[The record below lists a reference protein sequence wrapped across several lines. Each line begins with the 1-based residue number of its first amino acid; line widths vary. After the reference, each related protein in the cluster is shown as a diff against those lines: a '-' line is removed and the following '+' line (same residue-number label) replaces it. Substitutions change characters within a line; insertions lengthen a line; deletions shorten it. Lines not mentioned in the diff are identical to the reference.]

1 MKIIRRGVLAGIS
14 LLLVFL
20 FTSFQVPAFAESLPA
35 APTHFYL
42 DQPGILDETTK
53 NLVDK
58 KGAIYKEKAEAPQV
72 VLAVIDSTDGDSI
85 DSYAPDLFQK
95 WKIGNQ
101 KEDNGV
107 LILYAVNDGER
118 NVRIEVGY
126 GLEEVITDSIAGNI
140 LQQAKDDLKS
150 SDSAAINKGLQYT
163 FNAVTTLIDKH
174 YDYPA
179 DKNAL
184 SDEEIDE
191 FSSDEG
197 SFLSE
202 LLPIGF
208 VFLIILFFTIGTGGR
223 GGRGGRGGGPWY
235 WGGGGYG
242 GGSSGG
248 FGGGGFSGGGGG
260 FSGGGGSSGGG
271 GASI

>member
-1 MKIIRRGVLAGIS
+1 MKMFRRGLLASS
-14 LLLVFL
+14 LFFLVAF
-20 FTSFQVPAFAESLPA
+20 FIGFHTTVFAEQLPA
-35 APTHFYL
+35 APDHFYL

-53 NLVDK
+53 QLVDK
-58 KGAIYKEKAEAPQV
+58 KGEIYKGKPEAPQV
-72 VLAVIDSTDGDSI
+72 VLGVIDSTDGDSV
-85 DSYAPDLFQK
+85 DSYAPDLFKQ

-101 KEDNGV
+101 KENNGV

-126 GLEEVITDSIAGNI
+126 GLEDVITDSIAGNI

-150 SDSAAINKGLQYT
+150 SNEGSINNGLQYT

-184 SDEEIDE
+184 SDNELEDV
-191 FSSDEG
+191 SSGG
-197 SFLSE
+197 SSGVEDIFGIFVVIFVV
-202 LLPIGF
+202 LPF
-208 VFLIILFFTIGTGGR
+208 ILFRGGGR
-223 GGRGGRGGGPWY
+223 GGRGSGPWY
-235 WGGGGYG
+235 WGGGGFG
-242 GGSSGG
+242 GGSSR
-248 FGGGGFSGGGGG
+248 GGGGFGGGGG

>member
-1 MKIIRRGVLAGIS
+1 MKFFRRGLLPSVLFF
-14 LLLVFL
+14 LVTL
-20 FTSFQVPAFAESLPA
+20 FVSFQTPAFAESLPA
-35 APTHFYL
+35 SPDHFYL

-53 NLVDK
+53 NLVER
-58 KGAIYKEKAEAPQV
+58 KGELYKEKPEAPQV
-72 VLAVIDSTDGDSI
+72 VLAVINSTDGDSI

-95 WKIGNQ
+95 WSIGNQ
-101 KEDNGV
+101 KENNGV

-126 GLEEVITDSIAGNI
+126 GLEDVITDSISGNI

-150 SDSAAINKGLQYT
+150 SNPVSINKGLQYT

-184 SDEEIDE
+184 SNDEIEQVESED
-191 FSSDEG
+191 SSDGEG
-197 SFLSE
+197 FFSVF
-202 LLPIGF
+202 F
-208 VFLIILFFTIGTGGR
+208 VLLIILPFLFSK

-235 WGGGGYG
+235 WGGGGFG
-242 GGSSGG
+242 GGSS
-248 FGGGGFSGGGGG
+248 SGGGS
-260 FSGGGGSSGGG
+260 FGGG

>member
-1 MKIIRRGVLAGIS
+1 MKIIRRGFLPS
-14 LLLVFL
+14 LILFLVFL
-20 FTSFQVPAFAESLPA
+20 FVGFQAPAFAEELPA

-53 NLVDK
+53 NLVEK
-58 KGAIYKEKAEAPQV
+58 KGEIYKKKSEAPQV

-95 WKIGNQ
+95 WQIGNQ
-101 KEDNGV
+101 KEDNGI

-126 GLEEVITDSIAGNI
+126 GLEDVITDSIAGNI

-150 SDSAAINKGLQYT
+150 SDTAAVNKGLQYT
-163 FNAVTTLIDKH
+163 FNAVTTLIDKY

-184 SDEEIDE
+184 SDEELDTV
-191 FSSDEG
+191 SSDEDYG
-197 SFLSE
+197 
-202 LLPIGF
+202 IGDF
-208 VFLIILFFTIGTGGR
+208 FSMGIVIIVILFFVLGSGGR
-223 GGRGGRGGGPWY
+223 GGRGRRGGGPWY
-235 WGGGGYG
+235 WGGGGFG

-248 FGGGGFSGGGGG
+248 GFGGGGG

>member
-1 MKIIRRGVLAGIS
+1 MKNFRRGLLPSVLFF
-14 LLLVFL
+14 LVAF
-20 FTSFQVPAFAESLPA
+20 FISFQTPVFAEQLPA
-35 APTHFYL
+35 SPDRFYL

-53 NLVDK
+53 KLVDN
-58 KGAIYKEKAEAPQV
+58 KGELYKQKSEAPQV
-72 VLAVIDSTDGDSI
+72 VLAVINSTDGDSI
-85 DSYAPDLFQK
+85 DSYAPDLLKK
-95 WKIGNQ
+95 WKIGNP

-107 LILYAVNDGER
+107 LILYAVNGGDR

-126 GLEEVITDSIAGNI
+126 GLEDVITDSIAGNI

-150 SDSAAINKGLQYT
+150 SNDAWINKGLQYT

-174 YDYPA
+174 YEYPA

-184 SDEEIDE
+184 SD
-191 FSSDEG
+191 
-197 SFLSE
+197 SE
-202 LLPIGF
+202 LEEVASEDDTDFMDIF
-208 VFLIILFFTIGTGGR
+208 AIFIILIPILFFAFGKGGR
-223 GGRGGRGGGPWY
+223 GGRGGGGPWY

-242 GGSSGG
+242 GSG
-248 FGGGGFSGGGGG
+248 FGGGSSSGGGGFGGGGG

>member
-1 MKIIRRGVLAGIS
+1 MKLIKRGFLASALFLITTCLFGFQLSVSADVLPS
-14 LLLVFL
+14 
-20 FTSFQVPAFAESLPA
+20 SPD
-35 APTHFYL
+35 HFYL
-42 DQPGILDETTK
+42 DQSGILDNATK

-58 KGAIYKEKAEAPQV
+58 KGEVYKEKPEAPQV
-72 VLAVIDSTDGDSI
+72 VLAVINSTDGDSI

-95 WKIGNQ
+95 WQIGNQ

-126 GLEEVITDSIAGNI
+126 GLEDVITDSTAGNI
-140 LQQAKDDLKS
+140 LQHAKEDLKS
-150 SDSAAINKGLQYT
+150 DNDASINQGLQYT
-163 FNAVTTLIDKH
+163 FNAVTTLIDKY

-179 DKNAL
+179 DENAL
-184 SDEEIDE
+184 SDDDLQDVA
-191 FSSDEG
+191 SDDNVD
-197 SFLSE
+197 F
-202 LLPIGF
+202 F
-208 VFLIILFFTIGTGGR
+208 AILFIIIIVLAAILGR

-235 WGGGGYG
+235 WGGYG
-242 GGSSGG
+242 SGSSGS
-248 FGGGGFSGGGGG
+248 SGSFGGG

>member
-1 MKIIRRGVLAGIS
+1 MTTNRRGLFISVILFLVTIFAG
-14 LLLVFL
+14 
-20 FTSFQVPAFAESLPA
+20 FQLPAFAEELPA
-35 APTHFYL
+35 APSHFYL

-53 NLVDK
+53 NLVDR
-58 KGAIYKEKAEAPQV
+58 KGAVYRDKAEAPQV

-101 KEDNGV
+101 KENNGI

-126 GLEEVITDSIAGNI
+126 GLEDVITDSLAGNI

-150 SDSAAINKGLQYT
+150 NDPAAINKGLQYT

-179 DKNAL
+179 DENAL
-184 SDEEIDE
+184 SEDELDQVTAADSGIPDF
-191 FSSDEG
+191 FSFG
-197 SFLSE
+197 
-202 LLPIGF
+202 I
-208 VFLIILFFTIGTGGR
+208 VVIIILIAIFGSGGR
-223 GGRGGRGGGPWY
+223 GGRGRRGGPWY

-242 GGSSGG
+242 GGFGGGSSR
-248 FGGGGFSGGGGG
+248 GGGGFGRGG

>member
-1 MKIIRRGVLAGIS
+1 MKLFRRGLLPSVLFF
-14 LLLVFL
+14 LVTF
-20 FTSFQVPAFAESLPA
+20 FVSFQTPAFAEILPGS
-35 APTHFYL
+35 PDQFYL

-53 NLVDK
+53 NLVER
-58 KGAIYKEKAEAPQV
+58 KGELYKQKSEAPQV

-107 LILYAVNDGER
+107 LILYAVNGGDR

-126 GLEEVITDSIAGNI
+126 GLEDVITDSISGNI
-140 LQQAKDDLKS
+140 LQHAKEDLKS
-150 SDSAAINKGLQYT
+150 SDDASINKGLQYT

-184 SDEEIDE
+184 SDDEIE
-191 FSSDEG
+191 QVSSDDSSDGEG
-197 SFLSE
+197 IFSIFFV
-202 LLPIGF
+202 LLIVLP
-208 VFLIILFFTIGTGGR
+208 LMLFGGR
-223 GGRGGRGGGPWY
+223 GGRGGRGSGPWY
-235 WGGGGYG
+235 WGGGGFG
-242 GGSSGG
+242 GGSSS
-248 FGGGGFSGGGGG
+248 GGGGFGGGGG

>member
-1 MKIIRRGVLAGIS
+1 MKRFRRGLFPS
-14 LLLVFL
+14 LLFFLVTCFL
-20 FTSFQVPAFAESLPA
+20 GFQLPAFAENLPA
-35 APTHFYL
+35 SPDHFYL

-53 NLVDK
+53 NLVDQ
-58 KGAIYKEKAEAPQV
+58 KGKLYKEKTEAPQV

-85 DSYAPDLFQK
+85 DSYAPDLFKK
-95 WKIGNQ
+95 WQIGNQ

-126 GLEEVITDSIAGNI
+126 GLEDVITDSVAGNI
-140 LQQAKDDLKS
+140 LQHAKDDLKS
-150 SDSAAINKGLQYT
+150 SNDTSINKGLQYT

-174 YDYPA
+174 YDYPV

-184 SDEEIDE
+184 SDDEIDQFASE
-191 FSSDEG
+191 DSSDGEG
-197 SFLSE
+197 FFSVF
-202 LLPIGF
+202 F
-208 VFLIILFFTIGTGGR
+208 VLLIILPLILFGGR

-235 WGGGGYG
+235 WGGGFG
-242 GGSSGG
+242 GGSSS
-248 FGGGGFSGGGGG
+248 GGGGFGGGGG

>member
-1 MKIIRRGVLAGIS
+1 MKLFRRGLLPSVLFF
-14 LLLVFL
+14 LVTF
-20 FTSFQVPAFAESLPA
+20 FVSFQTPAFAELPA
-35 APTHFYL
+35 SPDRFYL
-42 DQPGILDETTK
+42 DQPRILDETTK
-53 NLVDK
+53 NLVER
-58 KGAIYKEKAEAPQV
+58 KGELYKEKSEAPQV
-72 VLAVIDSTDGDSI
+72 VLAVIDSTEGDSV

-107 LILYAVNDGER
+107 LILYALNDGER

-126 GLEEVITDSIAGNI
+126 GLEDVITDSVAGNI
-140 LQQAKDDLKS
+140 LQHAKDDLKS
-150 SDSAAINKGLQYT
+150 SNAASVNKGLQYT

-184 SDEEIDE
+184 SDDEIDQV
-191 FSSDEG
+191 SSDDDSDGEG
-197 SFLSE
+197 FFSIFFVLLI
-202 LLPIGF
+202 LLP
-208 VFLIILFFTIGTGGR
+208 FLLFGGGR
-223 GGRGGRGGGPWY
+223 GGRGGRGSGPWY
-235 WGGGGYG
+235 WGGGGFG
-242 GGSSGG
+242 GGSSS
-248 FGGGGFSGGGGG
+248 GGGGFGGGGG

>member
-1 MKIIRRGVLAGIS
+1 MKWFRRG
-14 LLLVFL
+14 LLPSILFFLVTF
-20 FTSFQVPAFAESLPA
+20 FIGFQLPAFAESLPA
-35 APTHFYL
+35 APDYFYL

-53 NLVDK
+53 QLIEQ
-58 KGAIYKEKAEAPQV
+58 KGNSYKEKSEAPQV
-72 VLAVIDSTDGDSI
+72 VVAVINSTDGDSI

-95 WKIGNQ
+95 WKIGQ
-101 KEDNGV
+101 AKENNGI

-126 GLEEVITDSIAGNI
+126 GLEDVITDSISGNI
-140 LQQAKDDLKS
+140 LQQAKADLKS
-150 SDSAAINKGLQYT
+150 NDAASINKGLQYT

-174 YDYPA
+174 YDYPM

-184 SDEEIDE
+184 SDTDIDE
-191 FSSDEG
+191 VTSEDHSSGGD
-197 SFLSE
+197 FFPI
-202 LLPIGF
+202 LL
-208 VFLIILFFTIGTGGR
+208 VILFVASFFFPKGR

-235 WGGGGYG
+235 WGGGGFG
-242 GGSSGG
+242 GGSSS
-248 FGGGGFSGGGGG
+248 GGGFGGGGG